1 MDHEPDCGAVGPGS
15 DLESGLCP
23 LSLTGYVFPG
33 EVGSSTPW
41 LWKTVIVVI
50 SLPSVHTQKLLLV
63 YDGKTDWKTEGLV
76 SRRSED

>member
-33 EVGSSTPW
+33 EVGSSTP
-41 LWKTVIVVI
+41 LAVENCDSCNIT
-50 SLPSVHTQKLLLV
+50 TQCAYPEIAFGV
-63 YDGKTDWKTEGLV
+63 
-76 SRRSED
+76 